1 MATTIEAS
9 EVAGGVLVTVAFL
22 KAQMDAGNDHL
33 GIFVPLVLDVID
45 RLPLSA
51 FTVEDIQLALSTTH
65 NVSCPHMLLRPSYD
79 E

>member
-1 MATTIEAS
+1 MATAVES
-9 EVAGGVLVTVAFL
+9 PEVTGGVLVTVAFL
-22 KAQMDAGNDHL
+22 KAQLDAGNDHL
-33 GIFVPLVLDVID
+33 GIFMPLVLDVIG

-65 NVSCPHMLLRPSYD
+65 NVSMPRHVVVTLLR